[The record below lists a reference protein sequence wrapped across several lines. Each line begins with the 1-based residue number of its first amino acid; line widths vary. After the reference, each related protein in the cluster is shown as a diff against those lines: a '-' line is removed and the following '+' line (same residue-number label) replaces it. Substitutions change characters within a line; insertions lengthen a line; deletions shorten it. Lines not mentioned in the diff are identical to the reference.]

1 MAATKKKK
9 KAARR
14 APAKKA
20 VRRAKP
26 AKTPGTT
33 GKGAALAAVLQK
45 KHAKTFGS
53 RITTVAEEQHGLAQ
67 IKEFIPTGIDALDN
81 YVIGRGGFPVGRMS
95 EVFGAESS
103 GKTALLYRCLGAVQQ
118 IGGVAVLLDAEHSFD
133 EERAETHG
141 IEISDLVI
149 GQPAHLEEAIEM
161 LKAALRSH
169 DPQRGP
175 LLLGLDSIAS
185 LNTKAGLALDAGEK
199 GVAAEARVLS
209 DELRD
214 MPRLLQEHRAHL
226 FMVNQIRHMIG
237 GSKFASNITTPG
249 GNGPRFYSSVRLQF
263 FGGKAIK
270 NADDEHVGKVVT
282 IMAVKNRLTA
292 PFHKARVR
300 FDYATGY
307 NNQWT
312 TIEHAKRLKLVAA
325 KDKPTYVDALEALD
339 WDFNVVGSIG
349 REVGADDATEA
360 DSDDD

>member
-1 MAATKKKK
+1 MAAKKKK
-9 KAARR
+9 KAARKV
-14 APAKKA
+14 PAKKA
-20 VRRAKP
+20 ARRPRPPKA
-26 AKTPGTT
+26 PGTT

-45 KHAKTFGS
+45 KHAKTFGA

-81 YVIGRGGFPVGRMS
+81 YVIGRGGWPVGRMS
-95 EVFGAESS
+95 EIFGPESC
-103 GKTALLYRCLGAVQQ
+103 GKTALAYRSLGAAQQ
-118 IGGVAVLLDAEHSFD
+118 VGGVAVLLDAEHSFD

-141 IEISDLVI
+141 IDTSDLLI
-149 GQPAHLEEAIEM
+149 CQPAHLEEALEM
-161 LKAALRSH
+161 IKAALRSH
-169 DPQRGP
+169 DPGRGP
-175 LLLGLDSIAS
+175 MLLALDSIAS
-185 LNTKAGLALDAGEK
+185 LNTKTGLSLDAGEK

-214 MPRLLQEHRAHL
+214 MPRLLNEHRTHL
-226 FMVNQIRHMIG
+226 LMINQIRHMIG

-270 NADDEHVGKVVT
+270 NADDEHIGKVVT
-282 IMAVKNRLTA
+282 VMAVKNRLTA

-312 TIEHAKRLKLVAA
+312 TVEHAKRLKLVAA
-325 KDKPTYVDALEALD
+325 KDKPTYIDALEALD
-339 WDFNVVGSIG
+339 WDFNAVGAIG
-349 REVGADDATEA
+349 REAGADDATED